1 MSTSPKCSRSVIF
14 RLLALVSLL
23 SVVAAV
29 CLWADCLYRQC
40 TWVHVSTTVW
50 GHRLEEDLF
59 NGGYKMYPAVYF
71 TDGGAETHFFESQ
84 TGYAPADAPRQG
96 SPFALIYPSGNPME
110 AQENTFSD
118 QYALPTAVSVI
129 ALLCAA
135 LTLGLKR
142 RRCRQA

>member
-1 MSTSPKCSRSVIF
+1 MSTSPKCSRSVIS

-96 SPFALIYPSGNPME
+96 SPFALIYPAGKPQE
-110 AQENTFSD
+110 AQENSFSE
-118 QYALPTAVSVI
+118 QCFLPAVVTLVS
-129 ALLCAA
+129 LLPAA
-135 LTLGLKR
+135 LTLFFR
-142 RRCRQA
+142 RRKQG